1 MTARALAVLAVCCWS
16 AAASA
21 ARDADVTPE
30 RYLVTLA
37 PSAAR
42 HSFAGRETIELE
54 LAAPAR
60 TITLDAVGLAIG
72 EARVHS
78 GEVTLPATVSAA
90 HDRVTLTL
98 PTAVTGA
105 LRVELAWTGAL
116 ADDLGG
122 MFAATGGRR
131 ALFTHFEPSGAR
143 RVFPCFDTPAKR
155 ARFELTVEIDAADE
169 AVSNTPIVERTPLPN
184 RRQRVRFAETAPL
197 PTYLVALAVGRF
209 AALDTVAG
217 TTPLRVI
224 APPEQLPLARF
235 ALDTAAALLPRFAA
249 YFDRPYAFDKL
260 DLVAVP
266 AFAPGGM
273 ENAGAIFLRD
283 DRMLVDPA
291 HASPATTHAIALLVA
306 HELAHQWLGDL
317 VTPAAWTDLWLAE
330 ATATYVAHEIVAA
343 WHPEWR
349 PWDDLQ
355 PSIDEVMADDE
366 LPAAHPVRASDGG
379 RALFDA
385 IVYTKGAALLRM
397 LAGWVGDDVV
407 RDAFRRLVAA
417 HAFGAVEADDL
428 WAALDDAAPSPVSA
442 IARRWFEERGHPTL
456 LAHGSCDHG
465 TLTLFVRRDRPQPAA
480 PIPLYLRWPGG
491 SRVVLLGDD
500 EASVRV
506 DGGER
511 CPAWIDAN
519 AGRVGFYRVHY
530 DPALAAALADA
541 AEPALDP
548 AERVGLASD
557 AWLEL
562 ADGAPLAS
570 YLALATRLRGDRAPP
585 VLDELGRRL
594 SFISAELVRASERS
608 SFERFVD
615 ELLEPAHAALGWR
628 AGSDDDDATLLG
640 RARAVE
646 LLGTIARTPRILA
659 EADRQLRR
667 YLADP
672 AAVDGAM
679 ADAVVALGAQD
690 GDAARFDAYLQH
702 LHTARTPDV
711 EERFRDALTRFER
724 PQLLHRALALMLT
737 GVVPAQEL
745 MRFCADL
752 ADNVRGR
759 PTAWRFLKSHFDALE
774 RKSPRTGW
782 LLPTT
787 QRFCDASAARE
798 IARFFAERE
807 PYVSPASAV
816 AETTERI
823 ASCAVLRRRAGAEL
837 SDWLRAR
844 YAEARKGGRR

>member
-1 MTARALAVLAVCCWS
+1 MTARALAVLAICGWS
-16 AAASA
+16 AAAFA

-30 RYLVTLA
+30 RYVLTLS

-42 HSFAGRETIELE
+42 HSFSGRETIELA

-60 TITLDAVGLAIG
+60 TITLDAIGLAIT
-72 EARVHS
+72 EARVRA
-78 GEVTLPATVSAA
+78 GDATLPAVVAAA

-98 PTAVTGA
+98 PTAVSGA
-105 LRVELAWTGAL
+105 LVVELAWTGAL

-122 MFAATGGRR
+122 MFAADAGGRR

-143 RVFPCFDTPAKR
+143 RVFPCFDTPSHK
-155 ARFELTVEIDAADE
+155 ARFQLTVEIDAGDE
-169 AVSNTPIVERTPLPN
+169 AVSNTPVVERTPLPN
-184 RRQRVRFAETAPL
+184 RRERVRFAETAPL

-209 AALDTVAG
+209 ATLDTVAG
-217 TTPLRVI
+217 TTPLRVV

-249 YFDRPYAFDKL
+249 YFGRPYAFDKL

-291 HASPATTHAIALLVA
+291 RASPATTHAIALLIA
-306 HELAHQWLGDL
+306 HELAHQWLGDV
-317 VTPAAWTDLWLAE
+317 VTPADWSDLWLAE

-397 LAGWVGDDVV
+397 LAGWAGDDVV
-407 RDAFRRLVAA
+407 RDGFRRLVAE
-417 HAFGAVEADDL
+417 HAFASVAADDL
-428 WAALDDAAPSPVSA
+428 WSALDAAAPSPVSP

-456 LAHGSCDHG
+456 LVHGSCDRG
-465 TLTLFVRRDRPQPAA
+465 TLTLLFRRDRPQPATSV
-480 PIPLYLRWPGG
+480 PLALRWPGG
-491 SRVVLLGDD
+491 ARVALFDGD
-500 EASVRV
+500 ETSVRI

-530 DPALAAALADA
+530 DPALAGALADA

-557 AWLEL
+557 AWLDL

-594 SFISAELVRASERS
+594 SFMSAELVRASERS
-608 SFERFVD
+608 AFERLVD
-615 ELLEPAHAALGWR
+615 ELLEPAHAALGWSAR
-628 AGSDDDDATLLG
+628 PDDDDATRLG

-646 LLGTIARTPRILA
+646 LIGTIARTPRILA

-672 AAVDGAM
+672 AERVGLAS
-679 ADAVVALGAQD
+679 DA
-690 GDAARFDAYLQH
+690 
-702 LHTARTPDV
+702 
-711 EERFRDALTRFER
+711 
-724 PQLLHRALALMLT
+724 
-737 GVVPAQEL
+737 
-745 MRFCADL
+745 
-752 ADNVRGR
+752 
-759 PTAWRFLKSHFDALE
+759 
-774 RKSPRTGW
+774 
-782 LLPTT
+782 
-787 QRFCDASAARE
+787 
-798 IARFFAERE
+798 
-807 PYVSPASAV
+807 
-816 AETTERI
+816 
-823 ASCAVLRRRAGAEL
+823 
-837 SDWLRAR
+837 
-844 YAEARKGGRR
+844 